1 MENKLNAM
9 RQRASTRRTS
19 RKTRPNSRGG
29 PSLPTPGVTPGVEL
43 AAEPR
48 SAEPSVVDADN
59 REREEDDEDH
69 LFASIEEL
77 ADFTKACSRRVGSC
91 ERDVAS
97 VRALHRA
104 HAKRVDDSHDALRDE
119 NAGWRDVTGE
129 RLADD
134 FKQAVKSSL
143 DNLVHFGH
151 ESWTALVEESAS
163 SAAAIGSISDRAF
176 TRRC

>member
-1 MENKLNAM
+1 M
-9 RQRASTRRTS
+9 
-19 RKTRPNSRGG
+19 
-29 PSLPTPGVTPGVEL
+29 
-43 AAEPR
+43 
-48 SAEPSVVDADN
+48 VDGDN
-59 REREEDDEDH
+59 REREDDEDH

-104 HAKRVDDSHDALRDE
+104 HAKRVDDSHDALREE

-151 ESWTALVEESAS
+151 ESWTALVEESATPKGTTLRRQ
-163 SAAAIGSISDRAF
+163 SAEVLFGTRYDDEDILIADITDVDEVRATDSRPPASLARVRAPGCCRGGCSV
-176 TRRC
+176 TRRQR